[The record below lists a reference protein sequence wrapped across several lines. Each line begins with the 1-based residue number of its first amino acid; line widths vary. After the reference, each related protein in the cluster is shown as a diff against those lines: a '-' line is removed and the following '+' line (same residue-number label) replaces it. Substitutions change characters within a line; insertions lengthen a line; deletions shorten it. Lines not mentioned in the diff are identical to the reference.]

1 MTWWLMSFL
10 NAPSVL
16 DNTEQ
21 ICEMSKEP
29 PWHKKDL
36 DAGLFPA
43 EFQQY

>member
-16 DNTEQ
+16 DNTKH
-21 ICEMSKEP
+21 ICEVAKEP
-29 PWHKKDL
+29 PGDKKDL